1 MPILIFSSPDDQIVF
16 DNCRGHA
23 LSAQFE
29 TSNEQGSPGGAATVP
44 ESPLGPPVSFEQ
56 YSKDEAFKKS
66 QKAAGLSYEEK
77 VNSYLKQEQQYMS
90 ATEAVAEQET
100 KTPMGGGPMEEAEA
114 EEPAP
119 PPLQEVKKP
128 RERSRYSQ

>member
-1 MPILIFSSPDDQIVF
+1 M
-16 DNCRGHA
+16 
-23 LSAQFE
+23 
-29 TSNEQGSPGGAATVP
+29 P

-90 ATEAVAEQET
+90 VAETATEPEI
-100 KTPMGGGPMEEAEA
+100 KTPMGGGPMEVDEGD
-114 EEPAP
+114 AP
-119 PPLQEVKKP
+119 PPPLLEVKKT
-128 RERSRYSQ
+128 RERSR